1 MPGQEIVL
9 KCVSQQFPPSSSSV
23 LYSPTAAPPFPHPPH
38 QPCVFSQSENAWNF
52 NKGGGRA
59 VGRDLSGIL
68 AQPLRGLRLRRAA
81 ALHIFPLKTI

>member
-1 MPGQEIVL
+1 
-9 KCVSQQFPPSSSSV
+9 VSVSSSRRV
-23 LYSPTAAPPFPHPPH
+23 LRLFFILQLPRLLFHTPHSAPH

-52 NKGGGRA
+52 NEGGGRA